1 MCLWSQAKWSR
12 SLEVPVGAET
22 QPPWWSSSLWPLVCD
37 VSTRIQPELY
47 TKPFLA
53 WRFVCHS
60 VFKLEQKVCF
70 IFCMFHIVKSQF
82 QESFCGTSII
92 VPELEGALYL
102 KEDGKKSW
110 KRRYFLLRAS
120 GIYYVPKGKTKVRK
134 KKKYP
139 FAKRHFMNMKLKRSS
154 CGHLKIL
161 SLGHETHVT
170 TRFIQIHVLSRQNYR
185 NPSESFHW
193 KMKNFIHFK
202 VRFQKL
208 RPKPFFRDEFVSL
221 PTDFWGLFLLYLV
234 VVTIKLL
241 LTGIIEVLE
250 GLIDFHLDFSLYN
263 LNI

>member
-1 MCLWSQAKWSR
+1 MFYLLYVSYHQISISGEFLWNIHHCTRTGRR
-12 SLEVPVGAET
+12 SLFERRREE
-22 QPPWWSSSLWPLVCD
+22 
-37 VSTRIQPELY
+37 I
-47 TKPFLA
+47 
-53 WRFVCHS
+53 
-60 VFKLEQKVCF
+60 LEKALFSFTSFWNLLCPQRKNKGQK
-70 IFCMFHIVKSQF
+70 
-82 QESFCGTSII
+82 E
-92 VPELEGALYL
+92 
-102 KEDGKKSW
+102 
-110 KRRYFLLRAS
+110 
-120 GIYYVPKGKTKVRK
+120 K
-134 KKKYP
+134 KKHP
-139 FAKRHFMNMKLKRSS
+139 FAKRHFMNMKLKRSL

-161 SLGHETHVT
+161 SLDRETHVT
-170 TRFIQIHVLSRQNYR
+170 TRFIQIHGLSRQNYR

>member
-1 MCLWSQAKWSR
+1 MFYL
-12 SLEVPVGAET
+12 
-22 QPPWWSSSLWPLVCD
+22 
-37 VSTRIQPELY
+37 
-47 TKPFLA
+47 
-53 WRFVCHS
+53 
-60 VFKLEQKVCF
+60 VCF
-70 IFCMFHIVKSQF
+70 ISSNLNFRRVSVEHPSLYQNWKALFIWKKTGRNPGKGAIF
-82 QESFCGTSII
+82 FYELLESIMS
-92 VPELEGALYL
+92 P
-102 KEDGKKSW
+102 KEKQRSE
-110 KRRYFLLRAS
+110 
-120 GIYYVPKGKTKVRK
+120 RK
-134 KKKYP
+134 KKHP
-139 FAKRHFMNMKLKRSS
+139 FAKRHFMNMKLKRSL

-161 SLGHETHVT
+161 SLDRETHVT
-170 TRFIQIHVLSRQNYR
+170 TRFIQIHGLSRQNYR